1 MNVEGFPQFSSPE
14 ELKDFAEKTT
24 QDERDTWTEK
34 EKELRIKEAQMLED
48 GGEYH
53 LDKGGALSFRFSDE
67 QIAQMKN
74 GPEDP
79 SSKKKK
85 RGPYAGMSPEKQA
98 AYREKQRGIQLGLSP
113 ELQTKRAERMRTTA
127 PWKSSPNVL
136 GADLVHESV
145 PNLAT
150 QFLERIQRP
159 DRQEEPEK
167 YHGYEGGLLF
177 MRYYSR
183 FRKKHDE
190 EHNAPITSRSIQ
202 KFLPPEAK
210 EEIKIPWL
218 TYADAVEI
226 RRELGQIDDSYNTE
240 DGEFRWLIDHGF
252 SDVNLSV
259 FWTLVPHKLKE
270 RMTEWRYMSP
280 SPEKASLV
288 YAAAKDVDLS
298 YNTTDGMARWLKD
311 SKISEAATLQQI
323 MYVLPKETKR
333 RMTEWQFHLTDAK
346 RPKSV
351 EELYEFSTSRDYVLK
366 SLQDR
371 YKFGNGMRAREI
383 ANFMWRAQ
391 LSKAEIDT
399 SLQVAFNN
407 ANALILE
414 LRRAYNL
421 KNKQAEINMQQMHEL
436 YAFAQERLSLTP
448 VSTYV
453 ILRLKH
459 ITIRG
464 VRNIV
469 DFGSQKKPG
478 TQSFSMHAHPE
489 WDPDGKTLE
498 DKLGKADPE
507 YARIQSKEIL
517 QLILKENHLESEQV
531 KLLEQVIAGADLDEA
546 GYETLASA
554 IKKHPELMELL
565 GE

>member
-1 MNVEGFPQFSSPE
+1 
-14 ELKDFAEKTT
+14 
-24 QDERDTWTEK
+24 
-34 EKELRIKEAQMLED
+34 
-48 GGEYH
+48 
-53 LDKGGALSFRFSDE
+53 
-67 QIAQMKN
+67 
-74 GPEDP
+74 
-79 SSKKKK
+79 
-85 RGPYAGMSPEKQA
+85 
-98 AYREKQRGIQLGLSP
+98 
-113 ELQTKRAERMRTTA
+113 
-127 PWKSSPNVL
+127 
-136 GADLVHESV
+136 
-145 PNLAT
+145 
-150 QFLERIQRP
+150 
-159 DRQEEPEK
+159 
-167 YHGYEGGLLF
+167 
-177 MRYYSR
+177 
-183 FRKKHDE
+183 
-190 EHNAPITSRSIQ
+190 
-202 KFLPPEAK
+202 
-210 EEIKIPWL
+210 
-218 TYADAVEI
+218 
-226 RRELGQIDDSYNTE
+226 
-240 DGEFRWLIDHGF
+240 
-252 SDVNLSV
+252 
-259 FWTLVPHKLKE
+259 
-270 RMTEWRYMSP
+270 MSP

-311 SKISEAATLQQI
+311 SKISEASTLQQI